1 MPLDTVFGNW
11 TCHSTNEKSLEN
23 TLTVPLMFSG
33 GFYFKVNIFNLI
45 FRSLNPVAVSPVSSP
60 DREWNV
66 QVRNSFV
73 YKTTVL
79 QLMHGLK
86 TKLCPC
92 TGAVSSLEFDNTS
105 PRNRCN
111 FTWKQN
117 IDLYLDRFID
127 WTLINENSNF
137 QRYIMFIIQSMLIS
151 NLWLNFPR
159 FNVQK

>member
-1 MPLDTVFGNW
+1 MEV
-11 TCHSTNEKSLEN
+11 
-23 TLTVPLMFSG
+23 
-33 GFYFKVNIFNLI
+33 FYFKVNIINLI

-86 TKLCPC
+86 TKLCLC
-92 TGAVSSLEFDNTS
+92 TGVVSSLEFDNTS

-111 FTWKQN
+111 LIWKQN
-117 IDLYLDRFID
+117 IDLYLNLFID

-137 QRYIMFIIQSMLIS
+137 HRYIMFIFHSMFIS
-151 NLWLNFPR
+151 NLWSNFPR
-159 FNVQK
+159 FKYTKIIAFTKFTIVGSWRSMP